1 MVARTKSFL
10 ADLID
15 EVKSLKRKQA
25 PPRILISSHGGCL
38 KPMLEGAIGFPEVG
52 KLQNCSLTEIDVLT
66 HCEEET
72 TIAIHNEDLGD
83 CWFRL
88 GSLVN
93 SVDHLPQGLLEANEQ
108 SLNTLYG
115 ALHLTGDDASA
126 AAEGRSPT
134 TQESS
139 KS

>member
-1 MVARTKSFL
+1 MSVGIIFPLLHVRGTLVAFYPWLPNAR
-10 ADLID
+10 
-15 EVKSLKRKQA
+15 
-25 PPRILISSHGGCL
+25 GCL